1 MSTGFVADSSV
12 ALAWAVRSQS
22 SADTEHLLD
31 EVAEGRE
38 FFVPVLWTFEVANG
52 LLMLNRR
59 KRLSPEQSLRARNAL
74 RALNPVIDEDGPRRA
89 LIEIADLAERHTLS
103 IYDATYLELAIR
115 KRLPLASR
123 DTNLNR
129 AAARSGVSTLI

>member
-123 DTNLNR
+123 DTSLNR